1 MTFSSN
7 LDITSSSNSTSNS
20 GAESQPQNST
30 WKNSINKS
38 HNELEFDWQ
47 KISYLLLLSR
57 AMDDVEEKE
66 LVPAKL
72 VFNQFSARGHD
83 FAQILL
89 GTQLSHPHDAATG
102 YYRSRPFVLSL
113 GLDIEDAVAAPMAK
127 SGGYS
132 DGRDIGVVCNYP
144 NVERNGAML
153 FPMCGGVGAQYSPI
167 AGWAQSIVYHRDQ
180 LQDESY
186 RGALGVSMG
195 GDSSMSTSGFWASLN
210 ISTTNNLPH
219 LFYIEDNGYGIS
231 VPQTVQTPGGDQVAN
246 LASYKNLKIVDGD
259 GTDPIETPK
268 LIKEAIEHIRSGK
281 GACLL
286 RLKVPRLCGHTF
298 QDTQTYK
305 PEAMIIDEQARDPL
319 PKLKAHLEKENIL
332 SAQQW
337 QELEAKAYSD
347 VRAAVEKAKRRPEP
361 NVDELTRYVYAEKDQ
376 KGEPEV
382 QLRGGLHAN
391 QHQFPAVSEEPKP
404 AGQRLNLQTAIRK
417 VLDHELETNPKV
429 LVFGE
434 DVGPK
439 GGVHGATL
447 GLNEKFGDHRVF
459 DTSLSEEGIIGRA
472 VGMALSGLMPV
483 PEIQFR
489 KYAEP
494 AAEQIVDTGIM
505 RWRTHNQFAAPM
517 VIRIPGG
524 FAGRGDPWHSMC
536 DEVEWAHKTGWQIV
550 MPSNAED
557 AAGLLRYALRD
568 NNPTI
573 FFEHRS
579 LLDNRWARR
588 PYPGDDFI
596 IPFGKANTLLQG
608 DKLTVVTWGA
618 MVERCEQ
625 AATELD
631 NSIELIDLRTIQPW
645 DKEAVLASVKRTGRC
660 LIVHEDNLTAGFGA
674 EISAVLAK
682 EAFFDLDAPIERLTM
697 PDIPNPHNIHL
708 LNAAVPTVESIKAAM
723 INCIE
728 I

>member
-1 MTFSSN
+1 MLTQTN
-7 LDITSSSNSTSNS
+7 EVKAAADS
-20 GAESQPQNST
+20 GR
-30 WKNSINKS
+30 
-38 HNELEFDWQ
+38 FDW
-47 KISYLLLLSR
+47 KRIAYLLFLSR
-57 AMDDVEEKE
+57 AMDDIEEQE

-83 FAQILL
+83 LAQILL
-89 GTQLSHPHDAATG
+89 GSLLTHPHDGATG

-113 GLDIEDAVAAPMAK
+113 GLDIEDAVASPMAK

-144 NVERNGAML
+144 NVERKGAML

-167 AGWAQSIVYHRDQ
+167 AGWAQAIVYHRDE
-180 LQDESY
+180 LKDESY

-195 GDSSMSTSGFWASLN
+195 GDSSMSTNGFWASLN

-231 VPQTVQTPGGDQVAN
+231 VPQEVQTPGGDQVAN
-246 LASYKNLKIVDGD
+246 LAAYKNLKIIDGD
-259 GTDPIETPK
+259 GTDPVETPK
-268 LIKEAIEHIRSGK
+268 LIAEAVDYVRSGK
-281 GACLL
+281 GTCLL

-305 PEAMIIDEQARDPL
+305 PAEMVAKEQANDPL
-319 PKLKAHLEKENIL
+319 PKLKNHLIATGVVDE
-332 SAQQW
+332 
-337 QELEAKAYSD
+337 QEWSDIETKAYKD
-347 VRAAVEKAKRRPEP
+347 IKEAVERAKQRPEP
-361 NVDELTRYVYAEKDQ
+361 DTAKLTRYVYAEKDEN
-376 KGEPEV
+376 GNPEV
-382 QLRGGLHAN
+382 QLRGGLHADGYN
-391 QHQFPAVSEEPKP
+391 FPEVSEEAKP
-404 AGQRLNLQTAIRK
+404 EGARLNMQTAIRK

-447 GLNEKFGDHRVF
+447 GLNEKFGNHRVF
-459 DTSLSEEGIIGRA
+459 DTSLSEEGIIGRS

-505 RWRTHNQFAAPM
+505 RWRTNNQFAAPM

-524 FAGRGDPWHSMC
+524 FAGRGDPWHSMS

-588 PYPGDDFI
+588 PYPGDDFV
-596 IPFGKANTLLQG
+596 IPFGKANTLISG
-608 DKLTVVTWGA
+608 DKLTVVSWGA
-618 MVERCEQ
+618 MVERCEE
-625 AATELD
+625 AAKALD
-631 NSIELIDLRTIQPW
+631 RDIEVIDLRTIQPW
-645 DKEAVLASVKRTGRC
+645 DKDTILASVKKTGRC

-674 EISAVLAK
+674 EIAAILAK
-682 EAFFDLDAPIERLTM
+682 DCFFDLDAPIERLTM
-697 PDIPNPHNIHL
+697 PDTPNPHNIHL
-708 LNAAVPTVESIKAAM
+708 LTAAVPTVERIQAAM
-723 INCIE
+723 VEQLE

>member
-1 MTFSSN
+1 MQSLAAN
-7 LDITSSSNSTSNS
+7 LSAAKI
-20 GAESQPQNST
+20 E
-30 WKNSINKS
+30 KNNDVPL
-38 HNELEFDWQ
+38 NELDKATWLKPKTDWFQ
-47 KISYLLLLSR
+47 LVHTLLTSR
-57 AMDDVEEKE
+57 YMDDVEEQD

-89 GTQLSHPHDAATG
+89 GSLLTHPHDGATG

-113 GLDIEDAVAAPMAK
+113 GLSMDDALASGMAK

-132 DGRDIGVVCNYP
+132 DGRDIGVVCNYA
-144 NVERNGAML
+144 NQERNGAML
-153 FPMCGGVGAQYSPI
+153 FPMCGGVGSQYSPI
-167 AGWAQSIVYHRDQ
+167 SGWAQSIVYHRDQ
-180 LQDESY
+180 LKDEAY
-186 RGALGVSMG
+186 KGAIGLSMG
-195 GDSSMSTSGFWASLN
+195 GDSSMSTSGFWAALN

-246 LASYKNLKIVDGD
+246 LAAYKNLKIIDGD
-259 GTDPIETPK
+259 GTDPYTAPALIE
-268 LIKEAIEHIRSGK
+268 EAVEYVRSGK
-281 GACLL
+281 GTCLL

-305 PEAMIIDEQARDPL
+305 PADLLAQEKTQDPL
-319 PKLKAHLEKENIL
+319 PKLREFLQDKGIMDE
-332 SAQQW
+332 QQW
-337 QELEAKAYSD
+337 LALEEQTHAE
-347 VRAAVEKAKRRPEP
+347 VLAAVARVKLRPEP
-361 NVDELTRYVYAEKDQ
+361 KIENITRYVYAEKDEQ
-376 KGEPEV
+376 GQAEL
-382 QLRGGLHAN
+382 QLRGGLHAD
-391 QHQFPAVSEEPKP
+391 HHVFPPVSEQAKP
-404 AGQRLNLQTAIRK
+404 EGARLNMLASIRK
-417 VLDHELETNPKV
+417 VLAHELETNPKV

-439 GGVHGATL
+439 GGVHAATL
-447 GLNEKFGDHRVF
+447 GLNEAYGDLRVF

-472 VGMALSGLMPV
+472 VGMALAGLMPV

-494 AAEQIVDTGIM
+494 ASEQITDTGIM
-505 RWRTHNQFAAPM
+505 RWRTNNQFAAPM

-524 FAGRGDPWHSMC
+524 FAGRGDPWHSMS
-536 DEVEWAHKTGWQIV
+536 DEVEWAHKTGWQVV

-573 FFEHRS
+573 FFEHRT

-588 PYPGDDFI
+588 PYPGDDYV
-596 IPFGKANTLLQG
+596 IPFGKAKTLTQG
-608 DKLTVVTWGA
+608 DKLTVVCWGA

-625 AATELD
+625 AAIELD
-631 NSIELIDLRTIQPW
+631 LGIEVIDLRTIQPW
-645 DKEAVLASVKRTGRC
+645 DKEAVLASVKKTSRC
-660 LIVHEDNLTAGFGA
+660 LIVHEDNMTAGFGA
-674 EISAVLAK
+674 EIAAILAK
-682 EAFFDLDAPIERLTM
+682 EAFFDLDAPIERLAM
-697 PDIPNPHNIHL
+697 PNTPVPHNINL
-708 LNAAVPTVESIKAAM
+708 LNAVVPTTERIELAM
-723 INCIE
+723 QDLIE

>member
-1 MTFSSN
+1 MT
-7 LDITSSSNSTSNS
+7 TVSTQTQTDTNT
-20 GAESQPQNST
+20 N
-30 WKNSINKS
+30 N
-38 HNELEFDWQ
+38 NEQAVDWQ
-47 KISYLLLLSR
+47 KLSYLLLLSR
-57 AMDDVEEKE
+57 AMDDVEEQE

-89 GTQLSHPHDAATG
+89 GLQLTHPHDGATG

-113 GLDIEDAVAAPMAK
+113 GLDIDEAVASPMAK

-144 NVERNGAML
+144 NIERTGAML

-167 AGWAQSIVYHRDQ
+167 AGWAQSIVYHRDE
-180 LQDESY
+180 LKDESY
-186 RGALGVSMG
+186 RGALGLSMG

-246 LASYKNLKIVDGD
+246 LSAYKNLKIVDGD
-259 GTDPIETPK
+259 GTDPILTPK
-268 LIKEAIEHIRSGK
+268 LIQEAVDYVRSGK
-281 GACLL
+281 GTCLL

-305 PEAMIIDEQARDPL
+305 PAEMIATEQKNDPL
-319 PKLKAHLEKENIL
+319 PKLKAHLAKNNII
-332 SAQQW
+332 SDANW
-337 QELEAKAYSD
+337 QALEEKAYRD
-347 VRAAVEKAKRRPEP
+347 VRASVERAKQRPEP
-361 NVDELTRYVYAEKDQ
+361 DVSKLTRYVYAETDENGQ
-376 KGEPEV
+376 PET
-382 QLRGGLHAN
+382 QLRGGLHGGLPSE
-391 QHQFPAVSEEPKP
+391 QYQFPQTTEQAKP
-404 AGQRLNLQTAIRK
+404 EGQRLNMQTAIRK

-439 GGVHGATL
+439 GGVHGATI
-447 GLNEKFGDHRVF
+447 GLNEKYGDHRVF

-494 AAEQIVDTGIM
+494 AAEQITDAGIM
-505 RWRTHNQFAAPM
+505 RWRTNNQFAAPM

-524 FAGRGDPWHSMC
+524 FAGRGDPWHSMS
-536 DEVEWAHKTGWQIV
+536 DEVEWAHKTGWQVV

-588 PYPGDDFI
+588 PYPGDDFV
-596 IPFGKANTLLQG
+596 IPFGKANILTTGNLL
-608 DKLTVVTWGA
+608 TIVTWGA
-618 MVERCEQ
+618 MVERCEI
-625 AATELD
+625 AIEELYKEHTP
-631 NSIELIDLRTIQPW
+631 NSLELIDLRTIQPW
-645 DKEAVLASVKRTGRC
+645 DKAAVLASVKKTSRC
-660 LIVHEDNLTAGFGA
+660 LIVHEDNMTAGFGA
-674 EISAVLAK
+674 EIAAVLAK

-697 PDIPNPHNIHL
+697 PDTPNPHNIHL
-708 LNAAVPTVESIKAAM
+708 LNAAVPTVERIKAT
-723 INCIE
+723 IIDTVE